1 MRHEADRQ
9 EEQQA
14 RHLAMLRVPVKGTLC
29 KIPVLRRLALGFEV
43 EFLAESSHHQGDRL
57 RNKGAVDRC

>member
-9 EEQQA
+9 EEA

-57 RNKGAVDRC
+57 RNKGTVDRC

>member
-1 MRHEADRQ
+1 
-9 EEQQA
+9 
-14 RHLAMLRVPVKGTLC
+14 MLRVPVKRTLC

-57 RNKGAVDRC
+57 RNLRALWIGADLPEARLLFSDYFL